1 MHTGKRGHTHPHRLI
16 SRIQLEM
23 VDLGVMMMWGPLT
36 PRDSFRNASSEM
48 DMRVLP
54 RPISSAKILCT
65 CKDARTVREAGKI
78 DVQALVILNVNTRFQ
93 PLASVNPVK

>member
-1 MHTGKRGHTHPHRLI
+1 MTDWTGRMHAETHTIKQAKAHTRPTDRLI

-36 PRDSFRNASSEM
+36 PRDSFRNANSEM

-54 RPISSAKILCT
+54 RPISSARILT
-65 CKDARTVREAGKI
+65 LVRAKQ
-78 DVQALVILNVNTRFQ
+78 D
-93 PLASVNPVK
+93 